1 MTQNVLQVWPEVV
14 GIVGGAIVLLLFAL
28 AAAIR
33 QRPSVSPG
41 SKGHRE
47 RDEQTE
53 HEEIAP
59 DGYID
64 SFAQEIEEAG
74 GSMPPVVKLALP
86 GVIIWWLLYLLLNW
100 KPG

>member
-1 MTQNVLQVWPEVV
+1 MTENVLQIWPEVV
-14 GIVGGAIVLLLFAL
+14 GIVGGVIVLLLFAL
-28 AAAIR
+28 SIAVR
-33 QRPSVSPG
+33 QRPSVNPG
-41 SKGHRE
+41 SQGHRDRSE
-47 RDEQTE
+47 ESE

-59 DGYID
+59 DGFID
-64 SFAQEIEEAG
+64 SFAKEIEEAG

>member
-14 GIVGGAIVLLLFAL
+14 GIVGGAVVLLLFAL
-28 AAAIR
+28 AVAIR
-33 QRPSVSPG
+33 QRPSVVPG
-41 SKGHRE
+41 SQGHRDRSE
-47 RDEQTE
+47 ELE

-86 GVIIWWLLYLLLNW
+86 GVIIWWLVYLLLNW
-100 KPG
+100 KP